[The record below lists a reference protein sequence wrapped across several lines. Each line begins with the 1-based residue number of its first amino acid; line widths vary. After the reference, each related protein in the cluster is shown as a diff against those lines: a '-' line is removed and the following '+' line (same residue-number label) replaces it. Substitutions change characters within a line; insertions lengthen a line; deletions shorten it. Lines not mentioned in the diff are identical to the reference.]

1 MNPHYTYLILDL
13 FILLGPLAL
22 SFDKKVAFHKQ
33 WRSILPGWALTS
45 AAFIVWDA
53 VFVENGVWHF
63 ANEYTLGIYLWRLP
77 VEEWLFFLVVP
88 YACAF
93 VVACV
98 RAYGR
103 WENAD
108 WGWRVFPLLG
118 LAQVAIGIIFFDRA
132 YTASTALS
140 SGVFM
145 LVLWA
150 FRGRLRHFRAD
161 AFLIGYGLCLV
172 PFFISNGIL
181 TALPVVIYNN
191 AENLGIR
198 LYTIPV
204 EDAFYGAL
212 LILGSSLGLRGKL
225 GSARDYT
232 GLFKQRPIGTSAPT
246 P

>member
-22 SFDKKVAFHKQ
+22 SFDKRVAFYRQ
-33 WRSILPGWALTS
+33 WRSILPGWLITS
-45 AAFIVWDA
+45 TIFIIWDGVFADRGVWD
-53 VFVENGVWHF
+53 F
-63 ANEYTLGIYLWRLP
+63 ADDYTLGIYLWRLP
-77 VEEWLFFLVVP
+77 IEEWLFFLVVP

-103 WENAD
+103 WEGKD
-108 WGWRVFPLLG
+108 WGWTVFPLLG
-118 LAQVAIGIIFFDRA
+118 VAQVIIGLFFFSRA

-140 SGVFM
+140 SGAFM
-145 LVLWA
+145 LVLWLL
-150 FRGRLRHFRAD
+150 RNRLRHFRAD
-161 AFLIGYGLCLV
+161 AFLIGYGICLL

-181 TALPVVIYNN
+181 TALPIITYND

-204 EDAFYGAL
+204 EDAFYGML
-212 LILGSSLGLRGKL
+212 LILGSSVGLRGTL
-225 GSARDYT
+225 GSAHDYT
-232 GLFKQRPIGTSAPT
+232 GIFRQTPIGTSSPMT
-246 P
+246 